1 MDYCG
6 DDAEV
11 YGVQRTFIDQHQAQV
26 VPRRVLLVD
35 ISESGRQVKAAKE
48 QPDWNGFACG
58 QSAMFKTDLAL
69 ANLREMQAT
78 D

>member
-6 DDAEV
+6 DDAGV
-11 YGVQRTFIDQHQAQV
+11 YGVQPTFIDQHQAQV

-35 ISESGRQVKAAKE
+35 ISESRRQIKAAKE
-48 QPDWNGFACG
+48 QPDRNSFACG
-58 QSAMFKTDLAL
+58 QSAMFKVDLAL
-69 ANLREMQAT
+69 ANIREMQAA